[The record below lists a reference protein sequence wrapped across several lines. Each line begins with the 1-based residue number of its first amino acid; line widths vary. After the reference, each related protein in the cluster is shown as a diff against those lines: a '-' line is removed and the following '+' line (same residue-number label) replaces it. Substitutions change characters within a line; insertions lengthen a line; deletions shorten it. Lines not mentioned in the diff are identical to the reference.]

1 MARAVDR
8 TARGWCSLVPVR
20 NVVNDQRYSRR
31 GVLGVAATVAG
42 AVATAPLAGCGLFE
56 SEPERPDP
64 LDSLLAATV
73 GLVAQYDA
81 AIAGQPSL
89 AERLTPLRDAH
100 QAHAKA
106 LAQLIGRPASRLS
119 PSAAPTSPAVD
130 AAATLVELSTAEKA
144 GQQQATD
151 ACLAAPAG
159 RTALLGSI
167 TAARASH
174 QEILR

>member
-1 MARAVDR
+1 
-8 TARGWCSLVPVR
+8 
-20 NVVNDQRYSRR
+20 
-31 GVLGVAATVAG
+31 VLGAAARVLGAAATV
-42 AVATAPLAGCGLFE
+42 PLAGCGLFE

-64 LDSLLAATV
+64 LDPLLAATV

-89 AERLTPLRDAH
+89 VERLTPLRDAH
-100 QAHAKA
+100 RAHAKA
-106 LAQLIGRPASRLS
+106 LARLIGRPASRLS
-119 PSAAPTSPAVD
+119 PSAAPASPAVD
-130 AAATLVELSTAEKA
+130 AAATLVELSTAEKI

-151 ACLAAPAG
+151 ACLAVPAD

-174 QEILR
+174 QAVLR